1 MRFMKKF
8 KLFLALGI
16 VLSSINLHAQ
26 QDPQYTQYMYNMNVL
41 NPAYAGSKG
50 TLSIGIL
57 GRTQWVGIDGAP
69 KTFTLA
75 AHAPFGKK
83 VGLGFSAIVDKIG
96 PIKEQNVFA
105 DFSYTINT
113 SEEGKLAFGLKA
125 GFTFHNLNEASLIAI
140 DPSDTSVLNFDNRT
154 FPNFGAGAFYY
165 TNKFYVGLSL
175 PNVLETKHFDRNNGV
190 TKASEKTHYFLTG
203 GYVFDLSESLKF
215 KPSVM
220 AKAVTGTPLSVDL
233 STNFLINEKLE
244 LGASYRLDD
253 SISGLVSFLVT
264 TDFRLGYA
272 YDYTTTN
279 LGDFNSGSHE
289 IFLVWDIDL
298 SRDKVVSP
306 RFF

>member
-16 VLSSINLHAQ
+16 VLSSINFYAQ

-41 NPAYAGSKG
+41 NPAYAGSRG
-50 TLSIGIL
+50 TLSIGVL

-69 KTFTLA
+69 KTFTFS
-75 AHAPFGKK
+75 AHAPFSKK
-83 VGLGFSAIVDKIG
+83 VGLGLSAIVDKIG
-96 PIKEQNVFA
+96 PVKEQNVFA

-113 SEEGKLAFGLKA
+113 SVEGKLAFGLKA

-140 DPSDTSVLNFDNRT
+140 DPNDPNVLDFENRT

-165 TNKFYVGLSL
+165 TDKFYIGLSM
-175 PNVLETKHFDRNNGV
+175 PNVLETKHFSRSNGI
-190 TKASEKTHYFLTG
+190 TKASEKTHYFLTS
-203 GYVFDLSESLKF
+203 GYIFNLSQHTKF
-215 KPSVM
+215 KPSIM
-220 AKAVTGTPLSVDL
+220 AKAVNGAPLSLDL
-233 STNFLINEKLE
+233 SANFLFNERFE
-244 LGASYRLDD
+244 IGASYRLDD
-253 SISGLVSFLVT
+253 SISGLVGFLLT
-264 TDFRLGYA
+264 KDLRLGYA

-279 LGDFNSGSHE
+279 LGNFNSGSHE
-289 IFLVWDIDL
+289 VFLQWDIDL

>member
-1 MRFMKKF
+1 MKKVT
-8 KLFLALGI
+8 LFLALII
-16 VLSSINLHAQ
+16 VLLSINSYAQ

-69 KTFTLA
+69 KTFTLST
-75 AHAPFGKK
+75 HAPFGEK
-83 VGLGFSAIVDKIG
+83 VGLGLSAIVDKIG

-113 SEEGKLAFGLKA
+113 SEQGKLAFGLKA
-125 GFTFHNLNEASLIAI
+125 GFTFHNLDELTLTTI
-140 DPSDTSVLNFDNRT
+140 DPNDPSILNFDNRT

-165 TNKFYVGLSL
+165 TDKFYVGLSL
-175 PNVLETKHFDRNNGV
+175 PNVLETKHFERGNGL
-190 TKASEKTHYFLTG
+190 TKASEKVHYFLTS
-203 GYVFDLSESLKF
+203 GYVFDVSESLKF
-215 KPSVM
+215 KPSIM
-220 AKAVTGTPLSVDL
+220 AKGAPGAPLSIDL
-233 STNFLINEKLE
+233 SANFLLSERFE

-253 SISGLVSFLVT
+253 SISGLIGFAIT
-264 TDFRLGYA
+264 RDFRLGYA

-289 IFLVWDIDL
+289 VFLLWDIDL
-298 SRDKVVSP
+298 SRDNVVSP

>member
-1 MRFMKKF
+1 MKKIT
-8 KLFLALGI
+8 LFLALVI
-16 VLSSINLHAQ
+16 ILLSMSSYAQ

-50 TLSIGIL
+50 TLSIGLL

-69 KTFTLA
+69 KTFTLS

-83 VGLGFSAIVDKIG
+83 VGIGLSVIADKIG

-105 DFSYTINT
+105 DFSYTVNT
-113 SEEGKLAFGLKA
+113 SEKGKLAFGLKA
-125 GFTFHNLNEASLIAI
+125 GVTLHNLNEATLIAI
-140 DPSDTSVLNFDNRT
+140 DPTDPSVLDFENRT

-175 PNVLETKHFDRNNGV
+175 PNILETKHFSRNNGI
-190 TKASEKTHYFLTG
+190 TKASEKAHYFLTS
-203 GYVFDLSESLKF
+203 GYVFDLTENLKF
-215 KPSVM
+215 KPSMM
-220 AKAVTGTPLSVDL
+220 AKAVSGAPLSLDL
-233 STNFLINEKLE
+233 SANFLINEKFE
-244 LGASYRLDD
+244 LGTSYRLDD
-253 SISGLVSFLVT
+253 SISGLISFEVT
-264 TDFRLGYA
+264 RGFRLGYA

-289 IFLVWDIDL
+289 VFLLWDVDF

>member
-1 MRFMKKF
+1 
-8 KLFLALGI
+8 
-16 VLSSINLHAQ
+16 
-26 QDPQYTQYMYNMNVL
+26 MNVL

-50 TLSIGIL
+50 TLSIGLL

-69 KTFTLA
+69 KTFTLS
-75 AHAPFGKK
+75 AHAPFGEK
-83 VGLGFSAIVDKIG
+83 VGLGLSVIVDKIG
-96 PIKEQNVFA
+96 PVKEQNLFA

-113 SEEGKLAFGLKA
+113 SEEGKLAFGIKA

-140 DPSDTSVLNFDNRT
+140 DPNDPSILDFDNRT

-175 PNVLETKHFDRNNGV
+175 PNVLETKHFDRNNGI
-190 TKASEKTHYFLTG
+190 TKASEKAHYFLTS
-203 GYVFDLSESLKF
+203 GYVFDASENLKF
-215 KPSVM
+215 KPSIM
-220 AKAVTGTPLSVDL
+220 IKAAGGAPLSVDL
-233 STNFLINEKLE
+233 SANFLLNEKFE

-264 TDFRLGYA
+264 NDFRLGYA
-272 YDYTTTN
+272 YDYTTSN

-289 IFLVWDIDL
+289 VVLLWDIDL
-298 SRDKVVSP
+298 SRDKVISP

>member
-1 MRFMKKF
+1 MKKIA
-8 KLFLALGI
+8 LFLALII
-16 VLSSINLHAQ
+16 VLLSINSYAQ

-50 TLSIGIL
+50 TLSIGVL

-75 AHAPFGKK
+75 AHAPFGEK
-83 VGLGFSAIVDKIG
+83 VGLGFSAIVDEIG
-96 PIKEQNVFA
+96 PVKEQNLFA
-105 DFSYTINT
+105 DFSYTIRT
-113 SEEGKLAFGLKA
+113 SDVGKLAFGIKA

-140 DPSDTSVLNFDNRT
+140 DPNDPSIIDFDDRT

-165 TNKFYVGLSL
+165 TNQFYVGLSL
-175 PNVLETKHFDRNNGV
+175 PNILETKHFDRNNGI
-190 TKASEKTHYFLTG
+190 TKASEKAHFFLTS
-203 GYVFDLSESLKF
+203 GYVFDVSESLKF

-220 AKAVTGTPLSVDL
+220 AKAAGGAPLSVDI
-233 STNFLINEKLE
+233 SANFLLKERLE

-253 SISGLVSFLVT
+253 SISGLISFLVT
-264 TDFRLGYA
+264 NDFRLGYA
-272 YDYTTTN
+272 YDYTTSN

-289 IFLVWDIDL
+289 VFLLWDIDL